1 MGLSTKSLVVGEEGK
16 MFADL
21 LKSGATFKNAFFDAG
36 EENQSF
42 SATVSLVKEY
52 SAKRY
57 CVLYYGPDGG
67 GTLDDTITLPL
78 QNYDRSEGTKKVQ
91 KEFNKHQFNDFQEY

>member
-1 MGLSTKSLVVGEEGK
+1 MKKLAKIIICICAAAVVAAGVAAAVIQQNVKLIGTKIAFPE
-16 MFADL
+16 L
-21 LKSGATFKNAFFDAG
+21 L
-36 EENQSF
+36 
-42 SATVSLVKEY
+42 
-52 SAKRY
+52 
-57 CVLYYGPDGG
+57 G

>member
-1 MGLSTKSLVVGEEGK
+1 MKKLAKIIISICAAAVVAAGVAAAVIQQNVKLVGTKIAFPE
-16 MFADL
+16 L
-21 LKSGATFKNAFFDAG
+21 L
-36 EENQSF
+36 
-42 SATVSLVKEY
+42 
-52 SAKRY
+52 
-57 CVLYYGPDGG
+57 G

>member
-1 MGLSTKSLVVGEEGK
+1 MKRVTKIIICICATIILVTGIAVAVIQQNVKLIGTKIAFPE
-16 MFADL
+16 L
-21 LKSGATFKNAFFDAG
+21 L
-36 EENQSF
+36 
-42 SATVSLVKEY
+42 
-52 SAKRY
+52 
-57 CVLYYGPDGG
+57 G